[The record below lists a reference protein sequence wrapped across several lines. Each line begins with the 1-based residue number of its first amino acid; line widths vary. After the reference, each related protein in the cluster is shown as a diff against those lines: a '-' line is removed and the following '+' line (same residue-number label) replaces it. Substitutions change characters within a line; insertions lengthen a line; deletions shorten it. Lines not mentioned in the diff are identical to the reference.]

1 MSVPVVAKGAS
12 GGLGGRAGGAGVGM
26 QIDGQG
32 QGGCFHEDH

>member
-12 GGLGGRAGGAGVGM
+12 VGLRGRAGGAGVGM

-32 QGGCFHEDH
+32 PGGRFHEGH